1 MRQQHTPPR
10 DARFELKSRII
21 SMSAIRSLRPPN
33 SHVKQTQKYRQI
45 AASVQAVGLVELPV
59 VVPAADAPNS
69 YYLLDGQ
76 LRIEAL
82 RDLGATE
89 VECIIS
95 LDDEAYTFNKRIS
108 RLAAVQEHHM
118 IARAVERG
126 VPEERIAAALNLSV
140 STIRQRF
147 RMLDGICPEAVSLLS
162 DKPCPMAVF
171 NVLKRMKPLRQIQA
185 AELLVGQNN
194 YSSGFARSI
203 LAATHQDQ
211 LVAPK
216 ACDQDRDG
224 AREQIA
230 RLERALEATQK
241 RTRFVE
247 DTYGDDNLCLTVAQ
261 TYLNRL
267 LAKPR
272 LVQWLSDNHAD
283 YLVEFQSIAG
293 LTSLSP
299 QVSARSEGV

>member
-1 MRQQHTPPR
+1 MKQQHTPPR

-59 VVPAADAPNS
+59 VVPAADAPNT

-216 ACDQDRDG
+216 ASDQDRDG

-230 RLERALEATQK
+230 RLERELEATQK

-272 LVQWLSDNHAD
+272 LVQWLSANHAD

-299 QVSARSEGV
+299 QMSARGEGV